1 MAQRGVP
8 AHPTYV
14 ARWAALH
21 RGLDGMLSV
30 TLAQPAPG
38 VGIPAGAAMGDSR
51 AAGNIDATL
60 HGTRR

>member
-1 MAQRGVP
+1 
-8 AHPTYV
+8 
-14 ARWAALH
+14 
-21 RGLDGMLSV
+21 MLSV
-30 TLAQPAPG
+30 TLARPAPG